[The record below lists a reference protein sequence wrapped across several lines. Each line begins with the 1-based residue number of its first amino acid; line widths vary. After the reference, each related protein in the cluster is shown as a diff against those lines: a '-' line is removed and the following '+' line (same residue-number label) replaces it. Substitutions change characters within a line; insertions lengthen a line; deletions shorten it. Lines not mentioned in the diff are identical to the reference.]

1 MPKEVAQG
9 CGGREMTAVSI
20 LGPYL
25 AKTVFTEDDTTVA
38 EKFFKEKPNQA
49 QIRTLTSQLQ
59 AEMESLR
66 VRNFYLYFE
75 VVTKYLLS
83 EKEKKFLLNISRETT
98 KLRKFFDI
106 VFHSRYQFPHGKRL
120 FSKNK

>member
-106 VFHSRYQFPHGKRL
+106 VFQISISQR
-120 FSKNK
+120 

>member
-1 MPKEVAQG
+1 
-9 CGGREMTAVSI
+9 MTAVSI

-66 VRNFYLYFE
+66 VRNLVLFWQ
-75 VVTKYLLS
+75 KYHVS
-83 EKEKKFLLNISRETT
+83 EEEKK
-98 KLRKFFDI
+98 
-106 VFHSRYQFPHGKRL
+106 VFIEYLERDY
-120 FSKNK
+120 